1 MKITRHTG
9 PDIRHALRAVRESLG
24 ADAVILATRRTAQ
37 GVEITAAMDFDAEK
51 MQQTDGLGSNASLDQ
66 EPMSAPAAPVRA
78 PVAAKPAPVTAKPV
92 PQLKPLP
99 PIYQVPSRV
108 PVAPVAAQVEEPVR
122 IPKVIPALEP
132 APQSPFRPLP
142 AAPAVAV
149 EEPPLTS
156 SISSAVA
163 AAYALPGALQ
173 PRQDLPELLPNGHL
187 IPTLDAAS
195 DAMSSELKSL
205 RRMLEVQ
212 LAQLAWKDLARRAPL
227 HTEILRELTEIG
239 IEQGLAA
246 EIVSALPQNCEANQ
260 ARRHMGATLAQR
272 LAVTG
277 DQWLEQ
283 GGRIALVG
291 PTGVGKTTT
300 LAKLAVRWVLR
311 HGSRDLALV
320 AGDSV
325 RIGAQDQVRALGQL
339 LGVPV
344 FALDSLQDLP
354 GVLPRL
360 SRFRMVLVDTP
371 GAGQRDANLPQR
383 LLELARVG
391 TELQTTLVLAASTQS
406 GVTEEVV
413 RRFAPARPSSC
424 VLTKMDE
431 AVSLGGMLSVLVRA
445 RLPVAYLSEGQ
456 RVPEDLRPA
465 RSEELIAAAV
475 QLAQTNGAAADEEL
489 LKRRFGEVAHALA

>member
-24 ADAVILATRRTAQ
+24 SDAVILATRRTAQ

-51 MQQTDGLGSNASLDQ
+51 MQDATDALSRRELASE
-66 EPMSAPAAPVRA
+66 EPLAP
-78 PVAAKPAPVTAKPV
+78 PAPVVAKAAPPMTV
-92 PQLKPLP
+92 PPIPQLKPLP
-99 PIYQVPSRV
+99 PIYQVPARLPAV
-108 PVAPVAAQVEEPVR
+108 IKAEELIQPA
-122 IPKVIPALEP
+122 KVIPPPSYIAEE
-132 APQSPFRPLP
+132 AP
-142 AAPAVAV
+142 
-149 EEPPLTS
+149 TS

-163 AAYALPGALQ
+163 AAYSLPG
-173 PRQDLPELLPNGHL
+173 GHL
-187 IPTLDAAS
+187 IPTLDAAN

-227 HTEILRELTEIG
+227 HAEILRELTEIG

-260 ARRHMGATLAQR
+260 ARRHMGAALAQR

-344 FALDSLQDLP
+344 FALDSLQELP
-354 GVLPRL
+354 GVLARL

-371 GAGQRDANLPQR
+371 GAGQRDASLPQR
-383 LLELARVG
+383 LQELARVG
-391 TELQTTLVLAASTQS
+391 SELHTTLVLAASTQA

-413 RRFAPARPSSC
+413 RRFAAAGPTSC
-424 VLTKMDE
+424 VLTKVDE
-431 AVSLGGMLSVLVRA
+431 AVSLGGTLSVLARA
-445 RLPVAYLSEGQ
+445 RLPIAYVSEGQ

-475 QLAQTNGAAADEEL
+475 QLAQTNGAAADEDL
-489 LKRRFGEVAHALA
+489 LKRRFGDVAHALA

>member
-51 MQQTDGLGSNASLDQ
+51 LQDAQAADAAVVASR
-66 EPMSAPAAPVRA
+66 EPVVTAASARAPAPPTPKASG
-78 PVAAKPAPVTAKPV
+78 
-92 PQLKPLP
+92 PQVKPLP
-99 PIYQVPSRV
+99 PVYQVPSRIV
-108 PVAPVAAQVEEPVR
+108 PTVPKAEAPLPL
-122 IPKVIPALEP
+122 PKISPPALSPVPDIAFKALPLAQAYVPDE
-132 APQSPFRPLP
+132 API
-142 AAPAVAV
+142 
-149 EEPPLTS
+149 TS

-163 AAYALPGALQ
+163 AAYSSPGALQ
-173 PRQDLPELLPNGHL
+173 ARDETLDMIPGNHL
-187 IPTLDAAS
+187 IPTLDAAN
-195 DAMSSELKSL
+195 DVMSAELKSL

-227 HTEILRELTEIG
+227 HTEMLRELTEIG

-260 ARRHMGATLAQR
+260 ARRHMGAALAQR

-283 GGRIALVG
+283 GGRIALTG

-325 RIGAQDQVRALGQL
+325 RIGAQDQVRSLGQL

-344 FALDSLQDLP
+344 FALDSLQELP
-354 GVLPRL
+354 GVLARL
-360 SRFRMVLVDTP
+360 GRFRMVLVDTP
-371 GAGQRDANLPQR
+371 GAGQRDASLPQR

-391 TELQTTLVLAASTQS
+391 TDLQTTLVLAASTQA

-413 RRFAPARPSSC
+413 RRFAAARPTSC
-424 VLTKMDE
+424 VLTKVDE
-431 AVSLGGMLSVLVRA
+431 AVSLGGTLSVLMRA
-445 RLPVAYLSEGQ
+445 RLPVAYVSEGQ

-489 LKRRFGEVAHALA
+489 LKRRFGDVAHALA

>member
-9 PDIRHALRAVRESLG
+9 PDIRHALRAVRERLG

-37 GVEITAAMDFDAEK
+37 GVEITAAMDFDADNVQDATEA
-51 MQQTDGLGSNASLDQ
+51 DAGANFVAPPLP
-66 EPMSAPAAPVRA
+66 EPMTRPLPERKAQPASQPRVATQLIPQVQPLPATYQAVPEPKQKALTAPAQNV
-78 PVAAKPAPVTAKPV
+78 VAEKPV
-92 PQLKPLP
+92 VP
-99 PIYQVPSRV
+99 PRS
-108 PVAPVAAQVEEPVR
+108 VAPVQELLAVR
-122 IPKVIPALEP
+122 ETTREP
-132 APQSPFRPLP
+132 A
-142 AAPAVAV
+142 V
-149 EEPPLTS
+149 S
-156 SISSAVA
+156 SLSSAVA
-163 AAYALPGALQ
+163 AAYSLPQAAH
-173 PRQDLPELLPNGHL
+173 PRSDAATDSLFAAHH

-195 DAMSSELKSL
+195 DAVSTELKSL
-205 RRMLEVQ
+205 RRILETQ
-212 LAQLAWKDLARRAPL
+212 LAQLAWKDLTRRAPL

-239 IEQGLAA
+239 IEQGLASG
-246 EIVSALPQNCEANQ
+246 IVSSIPQNCEANQ

-272 LAVTG
+272 LPVTG
-277 DQWLEQ
+277 DQWLEH

-344 FALDSLQDLP
+344 FALDNLQELP
-354 GVLPRL
+354 GVLARL

-371 GAGQRDANLPQR
+371 GAGQRDANLAQR
-383 LLELARVG
+383 LLQLANAG
-391 TELQTTLVLAASTQS
+391 SDLHTTLVLAASTQA

-413 RRFAPARPSSC
+413 RRFAPARPASC
-424 VLTKMDE
+424 VLTKVDE
-431 AVSLGGMLSVLVRA
+431 AVSLGGTLSVLIHA
-445 RLPVAYLSEGQ
+445 KLPIAYVSEGQ

-489 LKRRFGEVAHALA
+489 LKRRFGDVAHALA